1 MPKHLP
7 KTEKI
12 EANPRTYIAIDLKS
26 FYASVECVERGLDPL
41 TTKLVVADATRTD
54 KTVCLAVSPALKAL
68 GVGGRDRLFQVYQ
81 KVPRDSFIIAPPRMQ
96 KYVDVSTSIFAIYA
110 EYLAPTDIHIY
121 SIDEA
126 FLDVTSYLNNYQ
138 MTAHQLARTIVK
150 DVLGHTGITATVGIG
165 ENLYLAKIAM
175 DIVAKH
181 LLPDPD
187 GVRIAELTE
196 QSYREQLWTHTPLT
210 DFWRIGPGIAK
221 RLHDLAIYNMGDLAN
236 YSLTASDKLYQVFGI
251 NAELLI
257 DHAWGYEPTTISDI
271 KNYQANNHCLCSGQV
286 LHRPY
291 TYNETT
297 TIIKEMAHKLA
308 LDLTEKNLLTDQI
321 ILDLSF
327 SHDTTDTSKPPKNFS
342 LSDIKEKAHLSHGS
356 KSLTS
361 FTNSSHLIT
370 EATLY
375 LLQKLMPEDTAV
387 RRVNITAN
395 HITHQASIP
404 FLPLKQLDLF
414 DTPYKTEQ
422 QTEQDQRLQQ
432 ATIAIQAR
440 YGKNALIL
448 GTNFR
453 PEATM
458 RERNKQIG
466 GHRAS

>member
-1 MPKHLP
+1 
-7 KTEKI
+7 
-12 EANPRTYIAIDLKS
+12 
-26 FYASVECVERGLDPL
+26 
-41 TTKLVVADATRTD
+41 
-54 KTVCLAVSPALKAL
+54 
-68 GVGGRDRLFQVYQ
+68 
-81 KVPRDSFIIAPPRMQ
+81 
-96 KYVDVSTSIFAIYA
+96 
-110 EYLAPTDIHIY
+110 
-121 SIDEA
+121 
-126 FLDVTSYLNNYQ
+126 
-138 MTAHQLARTIVK
+138 
-150 DVLGHTGITATVGIG
+150 
-165 ENLYLAKIAM
+165 
-175 DIVAKH
+175 
-181 LLPDPD
+181 
-187 GVRIAELTE
+187 
-196 QSYREQLWTHTPLT
+196 
-210 DFWRIGPGIAK
+210 
-221 RLHDLAIYNMGDLAN
+221 
-236 YSLTASDKLYQVFGI
+236 
-251 NAELLI
+251 
-257 DHAWGYEPTTISDI
+257 
-271 KNYQANNHCLCSGQV
+271 
-286 LHRPY
+286 
-291 TYNETT
+291 
-297 TIIKEMAHKLA
+297 MAHKLA